1 MFSLAY
7 IAIYVATV
15 GMLIWGGYFLY
26 LQKRDRYRGEK
37 ISLEDITVIIPFRN
51 EKERIE
57 ELLKSIQES
66 TKLPAKLIFVND
78 HSEDLGERTIHS
90 SLQSVDHTILDLPD
104 GITGKK
110 SAIRTA
116 LAIVETKYVLTLDA
130 DVHFSTNY
138 FSSLESLSEAK
149 MWVLPV
155 NIESKNSWQAFL
167 NIDVLL
173 ANALNIGITGW
184 KRPIMASGANLL
196 FEKASF
202 DQFDSIEKHQHI
214 ASGDDVF
221 LLRDFTKNNLDA
233 KVSVASEVA
242 VSTSAPENL
251 SECINQRARWAGK
264 TKHIND
270 KLNMRLAI
278 FQTIINILFFG
289 LLIFLFTTN
298 WKFALLLFFG
308 KSILDMLF
316 FTPYFFKTKNYQS
329 WILIPFYELFYPF
342 YALMILRKMGG
353 FVWKG
358 R

>member
-7 IAIYVATV
+7 IAIYIATV

-37 ISLEDITVIIPFRN
+37 ISLEDITVIVPFRN

-57 ELLKSIQES
+57 GLLNSIKES
-66 TKLPAKLIFVND
+66 TKLPSKLIFVND

-90 SLQSVDHTILDLPD
+90 SLQSVEHTILDLPAE
-104 GITGKK
+104 ITGKK

-130 DVHFSTNY
+130 DVHFSKNY
-138 FSSLESLSEAK
+138 FSSLESLAESK

-221 LLRDFTKNNLDA
+221 LLRDFTQNNLDV
-233 KVSVASEVA
+233 KVSIASEVT
-242 VSTSAPENL
+242 VSTSAPEKL

-264 TKHIND
+264 TKHIDD

-278 FQTIINILFFG
+278 FQAIINLLFFG
-289 LLIFLFTTN
+289 VLTCMLFVS
-298 WKFALLLFFG
+298 KKYALLFYFG
-308 KSILDMLF
+308 KSILDLLF
-316 FTPYFFKTKNYQS
+316 FVPYFFKTKNYQS
-329 WILIPFYELFYPF
+329 WFLIPFYELFYPF
-342 YALMILRKMGG
+342 YALMILRKTGS